1 MKIRNSSFT
10 AIALLITTLILAV
23 FIAPAAA
30 KNDVHETIN
39 KAVGYILKAQG
50 KDGGWPRVMESPVS
64 EAETTSWAI
73 HSLALCGLAKSDAV
87 RNGISFLLTD
97 QKNDGSWNNNSAHT
111 AFAVITLAQLDTG
124 KQSVSRAVAWLKQ
137 CQQSDGG
144 FPRIKDQGP
153 SLSHYTAIAVK
164 AFLASGMKADDQPI
178 KRALENLMTVR
189 NKDGGWSIPKGG
201 ESLSVATSWVVNALC
216 SAGLQSSDPIVMQ
229 GIDWMMRSKKD
240 INGGFGMGP
249 SGSADPEITAY
260 VLLALTV
267 AGKHTGSKSV
277 DDALS
282 YLCATQQPDGAY
294 ISDTPI
300 QFNKIPKKNVQTT
313 CFAVW
318 ALKQIT
324 LPPQSNNLQ

>member
-1 MKIRNSSFT
+1 MKTRKSGLT
-10 AIALLITTLILAV
+10 ALIMITLTLAV

-30 KNDVHETIN
+30 KNDVRETIN

-50 KDGGWPRVMESPVS
+50 KDGGWPRVMESSAS

-73 HSLALCGLAKSDAV
+73 QALALCGLGNSDAV
-87 RNGISFLLTD
+87 RNGKSFLLTD

-111 AFAVITLAQLDTG
+111 AFAVIALAQLDTG

-144 FPRIKDQGP
+144 FPRIKGQGP

-164 AFLASGMKADDQPI
+164 AFLATGMKADEQPI

-201 ESLSVATSWVVNALC
+201 ESLSVATAWAVNALC
-216 SAGLQSSDPIVMQ
+216 SAGLPSSDPIVAQ
-229 GIDWMMRSKKD
+229 GIEWMTRSKKG
-240 INGGFGMGP
+240 INGGFGSGP

-267 AGKHTGSKSV
+267 AGMPTGSKPV
-277 DDALS
+277 DDAVS

-318 ALKQIT
+318 ALKQAM
-324 LPPQSNNLQ
+324 LPPLSHNLK